1 MIKVTKEQIEEL
13 QSLMNTLKMSTK
25 LFYSKAE
32 ASRVI
37 GLSSVTLDRMKT
49 KGVGMSYR
57 KVRTGNGNNGRVLY
71 PISEIAR
78 FYFDVTQTA

>member
-13 QSLMNTLKMSTK
+13 QSLMKTLKMPTK

-49 KGVGMSYR
+49 KGVGMAYR